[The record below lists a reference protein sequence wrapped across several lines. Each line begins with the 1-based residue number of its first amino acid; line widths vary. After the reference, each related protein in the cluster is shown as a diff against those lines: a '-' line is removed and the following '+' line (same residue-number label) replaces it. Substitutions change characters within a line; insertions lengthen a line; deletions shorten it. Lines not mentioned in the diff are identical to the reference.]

1 MDYKMLNVTLIVVDF
16 IFVLIGAGFCA
27 FMLLV
32 WLDVLKQNDK
42 INEEVKQDD

>member
-1 MDYKMLNVTLIVVDF
+1 MTMLNVTLIVVDF
-16 IFVLIGAGFCA
+16 IFVLIGAGFCI

-42 INEEVKQDD
+42 INEEVKQDDQT